1 MAEQDRTGSVRQPRP
16 EEAAQDP
23 HNAAQ
28 QERVRRDT
36 EANRAEAARVEAST
50 PSDVRDRTV
59 GEIVD
64 DAGRN
69 ADRR

>member
-1 MAEQDRTGSVRQPRP
+1 MADQDRSGSARQPRP

-23 HNAAQ
+23 HNVAR
-28 QERVRRDT
+28 QEQVRRDT
-36 EANRAEAARVEAST
+36 EANRADAARVDAST

-64 DAGRN
+64 DEERN

>member
-1 MAEQDRTGSVRQPRP
+1 MADQDRTGSVRQPKP

-23 HNAAQ
+23 HNVARQ
-28 QERVRRDT
+28 DQVRRDT
-36 EANRAEAARVEAST
+36 EANRAEAARVESST

-64 DAGRN
+64 DAERN